1 MVCGHQ
7 NQLGIE
13 KLPYQFYLK
22 QKDNVQ
28 SIWAQIFKKRCQI
41 TIFRLIITLLIE
53 SCEEIYLENKSSTMP
68 LHNFIPMHHSL
79 GNF

>member
-28 SIWAQIFKKRCQI
+28 SIWAQI
-41 TIFRLIITLLIE
+41 
-53 SCEEIYLENKSSTMP
+53 YLENKSWTMP
-68 LHNFIPMHHSL
+68 LHTFIPMHHSL